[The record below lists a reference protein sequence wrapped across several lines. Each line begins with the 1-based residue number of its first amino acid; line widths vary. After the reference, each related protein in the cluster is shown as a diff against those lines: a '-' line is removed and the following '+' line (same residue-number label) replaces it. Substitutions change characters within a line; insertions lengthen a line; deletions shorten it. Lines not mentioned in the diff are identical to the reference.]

1 MQGILNKCHSPV
13 KLLCKIVIC
22 CTDKSKNLIKP
33 TTLFLVNTFNPEGYR
48 YFTMFSS
55 KLLLLDI
62 SSLVEAYQ
70 GQAVQ
75 DLLHPRLK
83 SNKKNL
89 KIKWPGTSFVIAWE
103 NKPTFGNATT
113 GFPAKWCLRNEHR
126 NSILMM
132 RHYPDLSSAS
142 DWLNQI
148 SHMARPIRST
158 DPCQK
163 PKMYR
168 PTVKH
173 LHHTQSPQG
182 TKKPLEPEQG
192 TVTDMSSDISSFSA
206 MKNNTC
212 MCYNCG

>member
-1 MQGILNKCHSPV
+1 
-13 KLLCKIVIC
+13 
-22 CTDKSKNLIKP
+22 
-33 TTLFLVNTFNPEGYR
+33 
-48 YFTMFSS
+48 MFSS
-55 KLLLLDI
+55 NLLLLDI

-89 KIKWPGTSFVIAWE
+89 KIKWPGTSFAIAWE
-103 NKPTFGNATT
+103 NSRHLVMLPLVFLPNDV
-113 GFPAKWCLRNEHR
+113 FRNERR
-126 NSILMM
+126 NSVLMT

-148 SHMARPIRST
+148 SHTAPPIRST

-163 PKMYR
+163 PKMHW

-173 LHHTQSPQG
+173 LHPPRSIT
-182 TKKPLEPEQG
+182 TRNKKKHWNPGRVL
-192 TVTDMSSDISSFSA
+192 
-206 MKNNTC
+206 
-212 MCYNCG
+212 